1 MRDIWG
7 KKKER
12 VRVNFLEAR
21 TAVHH
26 PVQNTSTWFPPGR
39 VPLWYSVWA
48 SVVLKKSYILFIIKF
63 KIYFPHVCTTNLRAG
78 IIDADLFLCMC
89 SNDCHSTVCVM
100 QSFGIPLSNSI
111 WRLQRRAHI
120 VAVQHATAYT
130 CPTTSLYL
138 HCTFTCIQSAL
149 TVVLSW
155 TLTWD
160 CPLGPYPPQPRSG
173 TLAFPSSAAT

>member
-48 SVVLKKSYILFIIKF
+48 ILVLKKSYILFIIKF
-63 KIYFPHVCTTNLRAG
+63 KTYFPHVCTTNLRAG

-111 WRLQRRAHI
+111 WRRQRRAHI
-120 VAVQHATAYT
+120 VAAQPATAY
-130 CPTTSLYL
+130 
-138 HCTFTCIQSAL
+138 
-149 TVVLSW
+149 VR
-155 TLTWD
+155 
-160 CPLGPYPPQPRSG
+160 PPQYTSTALLRVFSPHWPSYFHEHSLGIAILDQTPPKPRSG
-173 TLAFPSSAAT
+173 TLAFPSSVAT

>member
-26 PVQNTSTWFPPGR
+26 PVQNTSTGFPPGR

-48 SVVLKKSYILFIIKF
+48 SLVLEKSYILFIKKF
-63 KIYFPHVCTTNLRAG
+63 TTDFPHDCIIDLSAG
-78 IIDADLFLCMC
+78 IIGAGLFLRIC
-89 SNDCHSTVCVM
+89 SNEYHSTVCVM
-100 QSFGIPLSNSI
+100 QSFGIPLSISI
-111 WRLQRRAHI
+111 WRRQRRAHV
-120 VAVQHATAYT
+120 VAAQPGTAY
-130 CPTTSLYL
+130 
-138 HCTFTCIQSAL
+138 
-149 TVVLSW
+149 VR
-155 TLTWD
+155 
-160 CPLGPYPPQPRSG
+160 PPQYTSTALLPVFSPHWPSYFHEHSLGIALLDHTPPKPRSG